1 MIIAFVLFIIY
12 VTVSWRILEMYY
24 MYCEPMHYDL
34 MYCDLMS
41 CDLMS
46 CDTMSCENFAK
57 NEDLEWNA

>member
-12 VTVSWRILEMYY
+12 ATVSWRILESYY
-24 MYCEPMHYDL
+24 MYCDL
-34 MYCDLMS
+34 MSCDLMS

>member
-12 VTVSWRILEMYY
+12 VTVSWRILESYY
-24 MYCEPMHYDL
+24 MLCEPMHCDL
-34 MYCDLMS
+34 MY